1 MPIHGKTTLESL
13 ELREVKSPIQVFK
26 GDIKQGD
33 RPGSNLQEKLRIHI
47 DTPWLREKLGYAKDS
62 YHEEVAIFLAYSTPD
77 ATFPNFNKGYSLS
90 GLETVCDGRQILK
103 HCIKVTTPKGEYR
116 KVVEA
121 HEEIRCAKFTSDD
134 EELPECPRGCKG
146 MGTLYFYLQ
155 EMQAV
160 EPYQLAS
167 LTTVHSGE
175 VFSIAKQLLNYY
187 REFGSLSLS
196 PFPWPETFGK
206 IPFILKRLSGKR
218 KAPIFDGPKGAQK
231 RTGTTRETADWPLT
245 LTVEPMWYQRFLLW
259 QQYVQAKDR
268 GVQLPQAVL
277 HQLGFGDGTMLKS
290 ASVGDRALPPVPS
303 EEDILCRELRRELGA
318 KLKELNKSQTWA
330 REMAFRLFGVT
341 SPEGENLSTKLSITQ
356 LRKYLEF
363 LQKEAVEQYVE
374 TYAHNDQSEFQDVEA
389 IQVEEVKPEP
399 EPESEPETEF

>member
-1 MPIHGKTTLESL
+1 MPIYGKTDIESM
-13 ELREVKSPIQVFK
+13 EVREVKTPIQVFK

-62 YHEEVAIFLAYSTPD
+62 YHEEIPIFLAYSTPD
-77 ATFPNFNKGYSLS
+77 ATFPNFNKSYSLS

-103 HCIKVTTPKGEYR
+103 HCIKVTTPKGAYR

-121 HEEIRCAKFTSDD
+121 QEEIRCAKFTNDD

-146 MGTLYFYLQ
+146 MGALYFYLQ

-160 EPYQLAS
+160 EPYQLAR

-175 VFSIAKQLLNYY
+175 VFSIAKTLLNYY

-218 KAPIFDGPKGAQK
+218 NAPIFDGPKGAQK

-259 QQYVQAKDR
+259 QQYVQAKER
-268 GVQLPQAVL
+268 GVQLPSAVL

-290 ASVGDRALPPVPS
+290 ADAGDRALPPAQS
-303 EEDILCRELRRELGA
+303 EEDILCRELRRKLGA

-330 REMAFRLFGVT
+330 REIAFRLFGVT

-356 LRKYLEF
+356 LQKYLEF
-363 LQKEAVEQYVE
+363 LQKEEVEQYVE
-374 TYAHNDQSEFQDVEA
+374 TYAHNYQEFQNVEA
-389 IQVEEVKPEP
+389 IEIIEKVEPGIEP
-399 EPESEPETEF
+399 EPDTF